1 MLTRR
6 QLILAASS
14 AAAPLSLAWAQDY
27 PNPAKPIRFVVP
39 VSAGSGTD
47 LIARYLA
54 DGLRTLWKGPTLVEN
69 RVGASGAIG
78 TDAVAKSAPD
88 GYTLLATYA
97 AHYSN
102 SWTPG
107 KTPYDPVKDF
117 TPVVTLANASLVM
130 IVAADSPFKTVGD
143 VIEAARKRP
152 GELTYGT
159 AGVGSTGHVCAA
171 LFTAATGVN
180 LRHVPYKS
188 ATQPI
193 VDTAGGQ
200 VHMSF
205 AGTPSSMGLIRG
217 GKLRAL
223 ATTGLRRSTML
234 PDVPTMQEAGVK
246 DYEVSSPVWIMAPAG
261 TPPEVVNKLS
271 VALLTYA
278 RMSQFSDLI
287 APMGMIVDIEDA
299 ATAGRKAAAEFQ
311 KWKKLMALTAA

>member
-1 MLTRR
+1 MFTRR
-6 QLILAASS
+6 QLVLAATS
-14 AAAPLSLAWAQDY
+14 ALAPLSTAWAEDY

-54 DGLRTLWKGPTLVEN
+54 DGLRTLWKGATLVEN
-69 RVGASGAIG
+69 RVGASGVIG
-78 TDAVAKSAPD
+78 TDAVAKSPPD

-102 SWTPG
+102 TWTMD
-107 KTPYDPVKDF
+107 KIPYDAVKDF

-143 VIEAARKRP
+143 VIEAARKNP

-171 LFTAATGVN
+171 LFTAATGVK

-188 ATQPI
+188 ASQPI
-193 VDTAGGQ
+193 IDTAGGQ
-200 VHMSF
+200 VNMSF
-205 AGTPSSMGLIRG
+205 AGTPSSMPLIKG
-217 GKLRAL
+217 GRLRAL

-234 PDVPTMQEAGVK
+234 PDVPTMLEAGVK

-261 TPPEVVNKLS
+261 TPPDIVNRLS
-271 VALLTYA
+271 TALLTYA
-278 RMSQFSDLI
+278 RMSQFSDLV
-287 APMGMIVDIEDA
+287 APLGMNVDIEDA
-299 ATAGRKAAAEFQ
+299 ATAGRKAAAEHQ
-311 KWKKLMALTAA
+311 KWKNLMALTAS